1 MTQSALIDIQGLN
14 HYQGARHLLQNIKLK
29 IIPSQIQTLIGPN
42 GAGKSTLLKL
52 MLGLEPVQA
61 GSIRHRQDL
70 RVGYMP
76 QRVSIDDTLPLRV
89 SDFLALTKGASS
101 KDQQQALD
109 KVGANHL
116 SKTPFQTLSGGE
128 TQRVLLA
135 RALLR
140 KPNLLVLDEPVQGV
154 DVKGQ
159 SELYSLIESIKDD
172 MGCAIFMVSHDLH
185 YVMSSTDEVL
195 CLNGHICCQGSPDS
209 VSVHPSYLELFGR
222 KIPAKLAH
230 YTHHHDHSHDH

>member
-1 MTQSALIDIQGLN
+1 MTQSPLIDVQKLNYHQGT
-14 HYQGARHLLQNIKLK
+14 RHLLQDIEFQVL
-29 IIPSQIQTLIGPN
+29 PSRIHTLVGPN
-42 GAGKSTLLKL
+42 GSGKSTLIKL
-52 MLGLEPVQA
+52 MLGLEPIQQ
-61 GSIRHRQDL
+61 GSIRSRHDL
-70 RVGYMP
+70 SVGYMP
-76 QRVSIDDTLPLRV
+76 QRVVIDNTLPLRV
-89 SDFLALTKGASS
+89 CDFLSLARGSSSQDRQEALER
-101 KDQQQALD
+101 
-109 KVGANHL
+109 VGANHL
-116 SKTPFQTLSGGE
+116 YASPFQGLSGGE

-159 SELYSLIESIKDD
+159 TELYALIEAIKKD
-172 MGCAIFMVSHDLH
+172 MQCAIFMVSHDLH

-209 VSVHPSYLELFGR
+209 VSSHPSYLELFGQ
-222 KIPAKLAH
+222 KVPDKLAH